1 MTTWLSLSF
10 QDGSSYTMEYMTF
23 FFDFSFMV
31 ILMVLVFVIY
41 MLVFLTFGSLVN
53 RFLLDNQFLEFLWTV
68 FPVLIIFMLA
78 FPSIRILYLMDE
90 MKNPTLTFK
99 ALGHQ
104 WFWSYEY
111 SDFKLFEFDSYMILG
126 GMVRLLE
133 VDNSLVIPL
142 GLKIRLLISSF
153 DVLHSWTVPS
163 LGVKVDAVPG
173 RLNQLN
179 FTLNRLG
186 VFYGQCS
193 EICGVNH
200 SFMPIAVEG
209 VSMGDFKIWLYN
221 F

>member
-1 MTTWLSLSF
+1 
-10 QDGSSYTMEYMTF
+10 
-23 FFDFSFMV
+23 
-31 ILMVLVFVIY
+31 
-41 MLVFLTFGSLVN
+41 
-53 RFLLDNQFLEFLWTV
+53 
-68 FPVLIIFMLA
+68 MLA

-90 MKNPTLTFK
+90 IKNPTLTFK

-111 SDFKLFEFDSYMILG
+111 RDFKLFEFDSYMILG

-142 GLKIRLLISSF
+142 GLKIRLLIRSF

-200 SFMPIAVEG
+200 RFMPIAVEG

-221 F
+221 FSL

>member
-1 MTTWLSLSF
+1 MMSSL
-10 QDGSSYTMEYMTF
+10 
-23 FFDFSFMV
+23 
-31 ILMVLVFVIY
+31 I
-41 MLVFLTFGSLVN
+41 N
-53 RFLLDNQFLEFLWTV
+53 RFLLDNQLLEFLWTV
-68 FPVLIIFMLA
+68 LPVLIIFTLA

-90 MKNPTLTFK
+90 IKNPTLTFK

-104 WFWSYEY
+104 WFWRYEY
-111 SDFKLFEFDSYMILG
+111 SDFKLFEFDSYIISGSL
-126 GMVRLLE
+126 VRLLE

-142 GLKIRLLISSF
+142 GLKVRLLIRSF

-186 VFYGQCS
+186 LFYGQCS

-200 SFMPIAVEG
+200 RFMPIAVER
-209 VSMGDFKIWLYN
+209 VTMGDFKTWVYSFSLGS
-221 F
+221 FKQAAVS